1 MSSRPLPSGL
11 QVSVKMTLKYRV
23 RNVLVLGA
31 LVGGICVTL
40 YPIMVQPFMH
50 PEEWQ
55 KIQKTARAGIDR
67 ESIQP
72 GGMKVWS
79 NPFDKKN

>member
-1 MSSRPLPSGL
+1 MP
-11 QVSVKMTLKYRV
+11 LKYQV

-31 LVGGICVTL
+31 LVGGIGLTL
-40 YPIMVQPFMH
+40 YPIMIQPYMH

-55 KIQKTARAGIDR
+55 KMQKHTREGIDR

-79 NPFDKKN
+79 NPFEKKN

>member
-1 MSSRPLPSGL
+1 MP
-11 QVSVKMTLKYRV
+11 LKYRV

-31 LVGGICVTL
+31 LVGGIGLTL
-40 YPIMVQPFMH
+40 YPIMIQPYMH

-55 KIQKTARAGIDR
+55 KMQRSTRAGIDR

-79 NPFDKKN
+79 NPFEKKN